1 MEISEN
7 NYAQRI
13 KDSNYEVTEI
23 QSLQKNEKKYYLI
36 QCLICSNILSRSI
49 ELEFLESDEKNIYS
63 FISYPF
69 LISIKTSKKKSLE
82 FASDEK
88 EIFIFNKISCLF
100 CRSKIG
106 KYLISSTNNL
116 FEKLE
121 KVKLDNKAC
130 GL

>member
-1 MEISEN
+1 L
-7 NYAQRI
+7 
-13 KDSNYEVTEI
+13 V
-23 QSLQKNEKKYYLI
+23 
-36 QCLICSNILSRSI
+36 
-49 ELEFLESDEKNIYS
+49 SDEKNKFS

-88 EIFIFNKISCLF
+88 EIFIYNKISCLF
-100 CRSKIG
+100 CRSKLG